1 LLSDKVYPQNELQ
14 KYIVTSKLSALSV
27 SVRTVFL
34 FSGGQIWCE
43 IISEL
48 KVGTELLSSFT
59 IQESSK
65 SEPCSPD
72 SSEYKENDEI
82 DMEVKAEVLSPPS
95 LIPTSPIT
103 TSNVINHGI

>member
-1 LLSDKVYPQNELQ
+1 
-14 KYIVTSKLSALSV
+14 V

-34 FSGGQIWCE
+34 FSGGQIWFE

-65 SEPCSPD
+65 SEPSSPD
-72 SSEYKENDEI
+72 SSDYKENDEI
-82 DMEVKAEVLSPPS
+82 YMEDKAEVLSPQCF
-95 LIPTSPIT
+95 IPMSPIT

>member
-1 LLSDKVYPQNELQ
+1 MTLLVVIGDARCLEDQNQTLLSDKVYPQNELQ
-14 KYIVTSKLSALSV
+14 KYIVTSKLSTLSV

-59 IQESSK
+59 IQEHK
-65 SEPCSPD
+65 
-72 SSEYKENDEI
+72 K
-82 DMEVKAEVLSPPS
+82 
-95 LIPTSPIT
+95 
-103 TSNVINHGI
+103 